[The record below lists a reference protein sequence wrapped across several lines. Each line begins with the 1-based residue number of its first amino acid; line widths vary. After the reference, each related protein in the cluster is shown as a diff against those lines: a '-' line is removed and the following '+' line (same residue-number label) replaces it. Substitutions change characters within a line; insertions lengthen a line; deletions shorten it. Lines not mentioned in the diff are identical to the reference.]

1 MKQAVVVKV
10 WTSGA
15 QVPQMV
21 KATRHVGNQVT
32 DGKVI
37 FLWIY
42 AHGHM
47 LSELQ
52 FGLALK
58 RLQEFENHVKVFTS
72 SKERRYI
79 K

>member
-10 WTSGA
+10 LTKWA

-37 FLWIY
+37 FLVDICTWPHVIRTS
-42 AHGHM
+42 
-47 LSELQ
+47 L
-52 FGLALK
+52 GLALK
-58 RLQEFENHVKVFTS
+58 RAS
-72 SKERRYI
+72 GI
-79 K
+79 